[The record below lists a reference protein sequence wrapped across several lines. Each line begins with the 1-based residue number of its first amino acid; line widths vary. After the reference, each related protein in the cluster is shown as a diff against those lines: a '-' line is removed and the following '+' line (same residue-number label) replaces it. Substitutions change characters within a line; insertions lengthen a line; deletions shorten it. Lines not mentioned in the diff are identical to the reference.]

1 MPSASEIL
9 VLLYLGLMVWFFF
22 WLSPRVNDGRL
33 EEMIE
38 KFITSIKDKEKEKTN
53 E

>member
-1 MPSASEIL
+1 MPTGGDIFIL
-9 VLLYLGLMVWFFF
+9 FYLGMMAWFFF

-38 KFITSIKDKEKEKTN
+38 KFIASREAKEKEKKD